1 MARKIKIATVCMAG
15 MGSGFLFKMSVE
27 AVAEKLGYPVDVQV
41 VDSSGVAG
49 MDVDLYVTTPLL
61 ATGLSVPAGK
71 PVVTVSSFTDRAEM
85 EEKLG
90 PVLKSVSEGR

>member
-1 MARKIKIATVCMAG
+1 MARKIKIATVCSAG
-15 MGSGFLFKMSVE
+15 MGSGFLFMMSVE
-27 AVAEKLGYPVDVQV
+27 AAAQKLGYDVDVQV

-49 MDVDLYVTTPLL
+49 MDVDIYVTTPLL
-61 ATGLSVPAGK
+61 AKGLGVPEGK

-90 PVLKSVSEGR
+90 PVLQSVSEGR